1 MYPLGAVVCLAWA
14 QSPGK
19 LQLWTGLGCAVSQI
33 WGGEAVPSLGM
44 LPEQILTPAEHLSV
58 RFRNLKDT
66 VFDVSKV
73 ILRVSTSA
81 CLRFYALL

>member
-1 MYPLGAVVCLAWA
+1 MCLAWA

-19 LQLWTGLGCAVSQI
+19 WQLWTGLGHAVSQI
-33 WGGEAVPSLGM
+33 WGGEVVPSLGM

-58 RFRNLKDT
+58 RLRDLKHT

-73 ILRVSTSA
+73 ILHISTSA
-81 CLRFYALL
+81 CLSFHTLL